1 MDEQKITELQ
11 HEIDELQ
18 KEVEIVDEQVYQ
30 LEDQIYSKKRE
41 LKELK
46 KQKMLEDMQDIQK
59 YIEQLEQKPNMRWD
73 RFDIIF
79 SKEEVAKILR
89 FQEETENKYGGAIGG
104 TYKYEVIPTSIGVII
119 NITDGERK
127 ETIRELN

>member
-11 HEIDELQ
+11 LQIDELQ
-18 KEVEIVDEQVYQ
+18 KEVDIVDEQVYH
-30 LEDQIYSKKRE
+30 LEDQIDSKKRE

-73 RFDIIF
+73 SFDITF

-89 FQEETENKYGGAIGG
+89 FQAETDNKYGGAIGG
-104 TYKYEVIPTSIGVII
+104 TFKYEVIPTSIGVII
-119 NITDGERK
+119 TITDGKREA
-127 ETIRELN
+127 TIRELG

>member
-1 MDEQKITELQ
+1 MNEQKITELQ
-11 HEIDELQ
+11 QQIDELQ
-18 KEVEIVDEQVYQ
+18 KEVEIVDEQVYR
-30 LEDQIYSKKRE
+30 LEDQIDSKKRE

-73 RFDIIF
+73 GFDITF

-89 FQEETENKYGGAIGG
+89 FQAETGNHSGGAIGG
-104 TYKYEVIPTSIGVII
+104 TFKYEVIPTSIGLII
-119 NITDGERK
+119 TITDGER
-127 ETIRELN
+127 EATIRELD

>member
-11 HEIDELQ
+11 LQIDELQ
-18 KEVEIVDEQVYQ
+18 KEVEIVDEQVYR
-30 LEDQIYSKKRE
+30 LEDQIDSKKRE
-41 LKELK
+41 LNELK

-73 RFDIIF
+73 GFDITF

-89 FQEETENKYGGAIGG
+89 FQAETENKSGGAIGG
-104 TYKYEVIPTSIGVII
+104 TYGYEVIPTSIGEII
-119 NITDGERK
+119 TITDGER
-127 ETIRELN
+127 EATIRELD